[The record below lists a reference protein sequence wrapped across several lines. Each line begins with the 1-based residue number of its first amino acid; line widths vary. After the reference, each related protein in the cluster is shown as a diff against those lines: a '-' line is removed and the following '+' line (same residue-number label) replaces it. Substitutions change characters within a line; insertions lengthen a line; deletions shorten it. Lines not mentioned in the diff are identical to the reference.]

1 MQYPHC
7 YQRSNFFSREAAI
20 PPPPTARAGCAR
32 KKSYS
37 MQTMALAVRLAGGA
51 APGRLR
57 ALFPGGCDAEKRRNK
72 IKPKRITGPRRQ
84 HSAAYAKIHAKD
96 AIGQKQFGRGEVQ
109 SAAKHRNQSY
119 EDQKLPHAKA

>member
-7 YQRSNFFSREAAI
+7 YQRSNFFSREGAI
-20 PPPPTARAGCAR
+20 QLPLTAPMGCSR
-32 KKSYS
+32 NKSCS
-37 MQTMALAVRLAGGA
+37 IQTMASAVRLARGA
-51 APGRLR
+51 APGRLQ

-84 HSAAYAKIHAKD
+84 HGAAYAKIHAKD